1 MISQAVSPYVREC
14 LIGVDGSVQD
24 LRARLA
30 IAVEEGRVMAERVK
44 EADARRTRAIAGIG
58 SAEPEAVGEVVAAA
72 IDLRERAARI
82 DHRIAALRERIAAFL
97 QERLVLGI
105 LSDQLGLVADLDQAV
120 IPDAVARHQ
129 RALRQMRGLV
139 DAEYD
144 RASDELQSG
153 ALQTLNNLV
162 LEADIASRP
171 GAEPT
176 LAELAGLRS
185 GAEQSYR
192 DLVGFAADRRHPLLD
207 TEGLVAALR
216 DLVATTVARGTVAID
231 LQVVAA
237 ERPLDRPTRSVLF
250 RVVREALANAVRHA
264 NAANVDVVLGY
275 GAGRV
280 AAVVRDDGEGF
291 DVAATEA
298 RLGRTGGMGLITM
311 RQYAHAAG
319 ARIEIRSR
327 VGVGSEV
334 RLTV

>member
-1 MISQAVSPYVREC
+1 MPALSPYVREC
-14 LIGVDGSVQD
+14 LTGVDESVQD

-30 IAVEEGRVMAERVK
+30 IAVEEGRAIAERVQ
-44 EADARRTRAIAGIG
+44 EADARRTRAIAVIG
-58 SAEPEAVGEVVAAA
+58 SAESEGVGEAVAAA
-72 IDLRERAARI
+72 IGLHERAARI
-82 DHRIAALRERIAAFL
+82 DHRIAALRDRIAASL

-120 IPDAVARHQ
+120 IPDTVARHQ

-139 DAEYD
+139 DAEFD

-153 ALQTLNNLV
+153 ALQTLSNLV

-176 LAELAGLRS
+176 LAEIAGLRS
-185 GAEQSYR
+185 GAEQSYH

-207 TEGLVAALR
+207 SEGLVAALR
-216 DLVATTVARGTVAID
+216 DLVATTAARGTVAID

-250 RVVREALANAVRHA
+250 RVVSESVANAVRHA

-298 RLGRTGGMGLITM
+298 RLGRTRGLGLVTM
-311 RQYAHAAG
+311 RQYAHAVG